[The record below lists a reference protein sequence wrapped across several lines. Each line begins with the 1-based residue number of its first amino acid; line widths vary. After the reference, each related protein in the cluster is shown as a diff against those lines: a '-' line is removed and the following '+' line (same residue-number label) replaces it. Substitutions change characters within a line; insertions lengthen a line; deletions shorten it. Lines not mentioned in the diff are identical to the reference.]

1 MADPVIAP
9 PKFPLNGERERKM
22 MNSLISLPFE
32 TTLLPHRK
40 VYTHVV

>member
-9 PKFPLNGERERKM
+9 PEFPLNGEREKNRA
-22 MNSLISLPFE
+22 SLISLPFE